1 MDDEPVVELEVRPD
15 GTVRFEVS
23 GAPGAA
29 CEEWAELVLAAL
41 DGREVSRELTEEYY
55 RQTRQRLTDRL
66 RSRLKGG

>member
-1 MDDEPVVELEVRPD
+1 MADEPVVELEVRPD

-41 DGREVSRELTEEYY
+41 DGREVSREQTEETY
-55 RQTRQRLTDRL
+55 RKPRRRLSERL